1 MVQINEQVAA
11 QHWDGKW
18 YLGRI
23 ASIEG
28 ATCTVRFG
36 DGQAVTPKLDEVRP
50 LTRAGDVHPG
60 GDVYV
65 LFEGDSGFYTAQVF
79 IVDGGTVVVDGGTV
93 VVDGGGAVVLR
104 WKA

>member
-36 DGQAVTPKLDEVRP
+36 DGQPDPPTTGGYTEQAPGTPTP
-50 LTRAGDVHPG
+50 APTPAPAAGPAPAPTPAPA
-60 GDVYV
+60 
-65 LFEGDSGFYTAQVF
+65 TAP
-79 IVDGGTVVVDGGTV
+79 DA
-93 VVDGGGAVVLR
+93 GGAQ
-104 WKA
+104 